1 MNKYKTIFQKIID
14 REIPA
19 TIIYEDDTCIAFL
32 DINPVT
38 LGHTLVVTKHPYQW
52 MTDVPDMELSHA
64 FILAKKIM
72 ISMKENIPCD
82 FVIQSVVGD
91 EVPHFHI
98 HLIPQN
104 YTEPLALQA
113 SRYTPYI
120 DDAQK
125 QQYVEMIQMGL

>member
-1 MNKYKTIFQKIID
+1 MQSEKTIFQKIID

-19 TIIYEDDTCIAFL
+19 TIIYEDDACIAFL
-32 DINPVT
+32 DIHPVT
-38 LGHTLVVTKHPYQW
+38 LGHTLVVTKHPYPW
-52 MTDVPDMELSHA
+52 MTDVPDTELAHA

-72 ISMKENIPCD
+72 VSMKENIPCD

-104 YTEPLALQA
+104 TNEPLALLA
-113 SRYTPYI
+113 TRHTPYI
-120 DDAQK
+120 DDAHK